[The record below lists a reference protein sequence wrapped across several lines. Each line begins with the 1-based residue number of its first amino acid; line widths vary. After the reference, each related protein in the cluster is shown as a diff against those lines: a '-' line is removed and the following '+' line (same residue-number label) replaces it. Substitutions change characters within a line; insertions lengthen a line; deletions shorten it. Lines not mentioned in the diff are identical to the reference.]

1 METVAKNYPVFEDVE
16 LSKLPILPT
25 INIRAILGGDLEV
38 GIDSTTS
45 SVRDILWLVHHLL
58 CEVGDI

>member
-16 LSKLPILPT
+16 LSKLLILPT

-38 GIDSTTS
+38 GIDSTTM
-45 SVRDILWLVHHLL
+45 I
-58 CEVGDI
+58 

>member
-25 INIRAILGGDLEV
+25 INIRAILGGECIPL
-38 GIDSTTS
+38 IF
-45 SVRDILWLVHHLL
+45 LNL
-58 CEVGDI
+58 

>member
-1 METVAKNYPVFEDVE
+1 MFEDVE